1 MVEDSFGGREVLDKA
16 VDAEFVEVMFASSVE
31 EAKECCA
38 LLEDSHIPSKYEQ
51 DTAGGDK
58 GVAILVAEEHFVEA
72 SELLASRVQHGAVE
86 EEDEELVDDEDDDE
100 IEAIDDDEDLVDDD
114 DDDDD
119 DDDLLDDDDDED
131 ELDEEEV

>member
-51 DTAGGDK
+51 DAAAGDK

-100 IEAIDDDEDLVDDD
+100 IEAIDDDDDLVDDD

-119 DDDLLDDDDDED
+119 EDDLLDDDDED
-131 ELDEEEV
+131 ELDDDEE